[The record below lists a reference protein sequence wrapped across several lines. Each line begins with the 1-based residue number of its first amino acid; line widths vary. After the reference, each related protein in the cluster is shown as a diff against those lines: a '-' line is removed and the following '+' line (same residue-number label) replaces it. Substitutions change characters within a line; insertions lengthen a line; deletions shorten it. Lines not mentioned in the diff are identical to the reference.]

1 MRNPL
6 SQIKLTRQ
14 RYDKVLNETITEVLV
29 QFQNEPEAW
38 IPYSTLLAI
47 TSRYDSSIVT
57 ETTDVV

>member
-29 QFQNEPEAW
+29 QFQNEPESW
-38 IPYSTLLAI
+38 MPYSTLLAI
-47 TSRYDSSIVT
+47 YDFTSNSKTADMV
-57 ETTDVV
+57 